1 VNELEIVGLHKSYGT
16 QNVLSDLNLNVA
28 AGTFVSILGPSGS
41 GKTTLLRVIAGF
53 ERAERGSVRLGSEIV
68 DDETHFVE
76 ADRRR
81 VGYVPQ
87 DGSLFP
93 HLTVER
99 NVGFGLARRDRRG
112 KRVAELLEMVG
123 LGGMAKRFPHQ
134 LSGGQ
139 QQRVALARGLAID
152 PALVLLD
159 EPFSSLDASLRAAVR
174 HDVREVLRAAGT
186 TAILVTHDQDEAL
199 SLADHVAI
207 IREGRISQFDT
218 PARIY
223 SQPSSPELA
232 LEFGEVNFLR
242 GVAKGGSVDTP
253 LGLLELANAASIE
266 GGVRDGMKLL
276 VLVRPEQIVAE
287 VDDSN
292 TVATARVL
300 DTEFYGHDAVL
311 TLLANFDGATTLTVR
326 TSNATR
332 LPTRDAQVSVIVR
345 GGVVAWPDVEGP
357 STDNNE
363 FVS

>member
-1 VNELEIVGLHKSYGT
+1 MNELEIAGLDKSYAN
-16 QNVLSDLNLNVA
+16 QNVLRNLSFNVA

-53 ERAERGSVRLGSEIV
+53 ERAERGSVRLGNEIV

-76 ADRRR
+76 AEKRRI
-81 VGYVPQ
+81 GYVPQ

-93 HLTVER
+93 HLSVER

-123 LGGMAKRFPHQ
+123 LGGMAERYPHQ

-174 HDVREVLRAAGT
+174 HDVREVLRNAGT

-199 SLADHVAI
+199 SLADRVAI

-223 SQPSSPELA
+223 AQPSSPELA
-232 LEFGEVNFLR
+232 REFGDVNFLK
-242 GVAKGGSVDTP
+242 GVAKDGVVDTP
-253 LGLLELANAASIE
+253 LGLLELENPTSIE
-266 GGVRDGMKLL
+266 GGLSDGTRLL
-276 VLVRPEQIVAE
+276 VLVRPEQIVL
-287 VDDSN
+287 VTDRGGVIGN
-292 TVATARVL
+292 ARVL

-311 TLLANFDGATTLTVR
+311 KLLADFDGATTLTVR
-326 TSNATR
+326 TSNATN
-332 LPTRDAQVSVIVR
+332 LPERDSLVSLEIR
-345 GGVVAWPDVEGP
+345 GSVVAWPDIEGNKFIVE
-357 STDNNE
+357 
-363 FVS
+363 